1 MKSLS
6 FIFKAGLVGIIAAAV
21 ILLWLW
27 PLTTQKSA
35 ETPATEPVPA
45 GQDSAPQTALP
56 SGPYSYAA
64 AVERASPSVVTI
76 YTTRIVQQSQNPSIN
91 PLLERFFG
99 YSARPRTR
107 KESGL
112 GSGVVFTDNGYILT
126 NYHVIHQA
134 QDVRVLL
141 KDGRDF
147 AAEFVGADPETDLAI
162 LRINAQGL
170 HKIPLGESEHLRVGD
185 VVLAIGNPFGVGQ
198 TVTMGIISATGRD
211 HLGLNTFENFIQ
223 TDAAIN
229 PGNSGGALVNA
240 EGELIAVNTAIFSPS
255 GGSLGIGFAIP
266 VDMAKIVLDQII
278 RHGKV
283 IRGWLGVEGRDVP
296 AHLQKQLPVQGVV
309 VAGIYQNGPAD
320 LAGLRPGDIILEING
335 TAISDTRIMLHLIS
349 DNKPGTELAIKYW
362 RNNEFFDTKAKLIQ
376 RPTVQP

>member
-27 PLTTQKSA
+27 PLTAQKPA
-35 ETPATEPVPA
+35 ETPATEPVPT
-45 GQDSAPQTALP
+45 GQDTAQQTALP
-56 SGPYSYAA
+56 SGPYSYAT

-76 YTTRIVQQSQNPSIN
+76 YTTRIVQQTQNPSIN

-126 NYHVIHQA
+126 NYHVIQQA

-349 DNKPGTELAIKYW
+349 DNKPGAELAIKYW